1 VTAPK
6 LLRSL
11 LLLASLVAPLTLQ
24 PAAAPPPKES
34 IKPYALIVGTVYT
47 PDDRPVYG
55 ATVKIRRA
63 EDKKARWELSSDH
76 QGEFA
81 QRLPAGAADYVISAD
96 FKAQKI
102 HLKAEKKVHVE
113 NDERVDISL
122 HLVE

>member
-1 VTAPK
+1 MTAPK
-6 LLRSL
+6 LLRTL
-11 LLLASLVAPLTLQ
+11 FLVAALAAPLALR
-24 PAAAPPPKES
+24 PAAALPPKAP
-34 IKPYALIVGTVYT
+34 IKPYALVFGTVYT
-47 PDDRPVYG
+47 PDNRPAYG

-63 EDKKARWELSSDH
+63 EDKKARWQLTSDH

-96 FKAQKI
+96 FKTQKV
-102 HLKAEKKVHVE
+102 HLTAEKKVHIE